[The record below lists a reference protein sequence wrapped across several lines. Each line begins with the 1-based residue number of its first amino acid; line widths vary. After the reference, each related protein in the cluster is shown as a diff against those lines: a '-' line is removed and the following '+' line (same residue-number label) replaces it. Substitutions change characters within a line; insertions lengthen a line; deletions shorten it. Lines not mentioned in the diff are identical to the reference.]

1 MKRTLSQKE
10 YLDAEFRL
18 LGITPHITHLRQPE
32 DCYYRMVTVAAPYHI
47 LYADLAHDL
56 RRVFAAAGKLDIP
69 RFGLGRFVIE
79 RFSKNHWCGV
89 ALCHHLDQFDR
100 KRGCI
105 ISEGRLL
112 KFERRL
118 RA

>member
-10 YLDAEFRL
+10 YLDEEFLL
-18 LGITPHITHLRQPE
+18 LGIKPHITHLKQPE
-32 DCYYRMVTVAAPYHI
+32 DCCYRMVTVASPFRI

-56 RRVFAAAGKLDIP
+56 GLIFAAAEKVGITGS
-69 RFGLGRFVIE
+69 GLGRFVIE
-79 RFSKNHWCGV
+79 RFSENLGCGV

-105 ISEGRLL
+105 ISEGRLFKL
-112 KFERRL
+112 ERRL
-118 RA
+118 R